1 MGNSE
6 FTTYTRN
13 KAFAGIYVA
22 LSVAVYVSVFFSSCE
37 KKIKN
42 EVVKGFT
49 DIKKVPTLRTLDVT
63 TMISD
68 SGITRYKIV
77 AKEWLMFENA
87 DEPYWY
93 FPQGIYVEQF
103 DSLFKTEA
111 FIIGDTAIYHKN
123 KQLWELNGNVRMENV
138 KDEIFLT
145 QQLFWNQ
152 RKQEIYSDSDIH
164 IQRVDKIIEG
174 KGFVS
179 NESMTRYTIKQTN
192 GIFPMKES
200 EAQSSQKNDSA
211 RMAARNNA
219 KHYAPK
225 QEGGAQ

>member
-22 LSVAVYVSVFFSSCE
+22 LSVAVFVSVFFSSCE

-123 KQLWELNGNVRMENV
+123 KQLWELNGNVRM
-138 KDEIFLT
+138 
-145 QQLFWNQ
+145 
-152 RKQEIYSDSDIH
+152 
-164 IQRVDKIIEG
+164 DK
-174 KGFVS
+174 V
-179 NESMTRYTIKQTN
+179 
-192 GIFPMKES
+192 
-200 EAQSSQKNDSA
+200 
-211 RMAARNNA
+211 
-219 KHYAPK
+219 
-225 QEGGAQ
+225 